1 MKRITKIPRQNT
13 RSNGEMQRNTWR
25 EAILASHE
33 TAKNTAEGGYGALAL
48 ERKVRKTYYSTPT
61 VLEVKK
67 SNTFHKILKSCHY
80 NIYIKTRKLTNIKSH
95 RVRLIHKATEIKSQS
110 RPLLEEKM

>member
-1 MKRITKIPRQNT
+1 
-13 RSNGEMQRNTWR
+13 MQRNTWR

-67 SNTFHKILKSCHY
+67 I
-80 NIYIKTRKLTNIKSH
+80 
-95 RVRLIHKATEIKSQS
+95 
-110 RPLLEEKM
+110 